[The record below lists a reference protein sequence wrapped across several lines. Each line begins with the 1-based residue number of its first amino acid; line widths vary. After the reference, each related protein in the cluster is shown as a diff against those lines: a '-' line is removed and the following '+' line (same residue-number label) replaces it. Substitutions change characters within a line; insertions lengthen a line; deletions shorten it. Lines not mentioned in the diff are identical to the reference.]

1 MNFQYPRNKN
11 YIPWEKTEH
20 KRKKTVFLPFNY
32 DIYTRNLDE
41 FKKYLYEIYNDQKFT
56 FKITFEFSYLLVLA
70 EDKRE
75 LASYTGKY
83 DDKFY

>member
-20 KRKKTVFLPFNY
+20 KRKKTVFLPFHY

-41 FKKYLYEIYNDQKFT
+41 FKNIYMKYIIIKSLHLKSHLNFH
-56 FKITFEFSYLLVLA
+56 
-70 EDKRE
+70 
-75 LASYTGKY
+75 
-83 DDKFY
+83 FY